1 MFKLA
6 LASLIAAV
14 LSVMVGEMGY
24 TPVLIGRTMF
34 VVFFVTGAVCFS
46 LGLISQSDTPKE
58 PPPFFGEPPKEQH
71 QDPRRAK
78 LG

>member
-14 LSVMVGEMGY
+14 VSVMIGELGY
-24 TPVLIGRTMF
+24 TPVLLGRTMF

-46 LGLISQSDTPKE
+46 LGLISQADTPKE
-58 PPPFFGEPPKEQH
+58 PPPFFGEPPNEQPH
-71 QDPRRAK
+71 DVRKAR
-78 LG
+78 